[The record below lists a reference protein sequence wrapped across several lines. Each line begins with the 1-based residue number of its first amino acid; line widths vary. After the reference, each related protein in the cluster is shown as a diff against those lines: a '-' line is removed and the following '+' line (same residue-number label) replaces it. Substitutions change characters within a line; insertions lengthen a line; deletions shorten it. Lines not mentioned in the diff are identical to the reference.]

1 MAIRFEK
8 VSRFADADFN
18 LPVRKTK
25 NSAGYD
31 FEVAEDIVIPTWTN
45 HLIELG
51 KANTTVTEPPVPLD
65 ILASWTKSTKAKPT
79 LVSTGVKCH
88 LEEGYYLELSVRSST
103 PLKYWIILANSVGII
118 DADYCDNPDN
128 EGEIFFQVINL
139 SPYPIQLRK
148 GDIIGQGIIKKYEI
162 VDNDEAE
169 GERTGG
175 FGSTTKQKPQKKGIT
190 VDINMN
196 GDFQKAIEKAI
207 RDEFDKAIK
216 NATFEPNYNAMTMTT
231 EPNKYDGRGMRAKAG
246 IIDEVLYSPSKE
258 AILKEVEKS
267 LQKGGMGI

>member
-1 MAIRFEK
+1 MIKFEK
-8 VSRFADADFN
+8 VKRFADADFN
-18 LPVRKTK
+18 LPVRKTR

-31 FEVAEDIVIPTWTN
+31 FEVAEDIIIPTWTS

-51 KANTTVTEPPVPLD
+51 KVNTTVTEPPVPLD

-139 SPYPIQLRK
+139 SPYPIQLRQ
-148 GDIIGQGIIKKYEI
+148 GDIIGQGIIKRYE
-162 VDNDEAE
+162 VTDDDKAE
-169 GERTGG
+169 GLRQGG
-175 FGSTTKQKPQKKGIT
+175 FGSTSADDMRQLMAATMAIPENTASPVGLRANLNLFEDACGMKKE
-190 VDINMN
+190 DII
-196 GDFQKAIEKAI
+196 DSIQKAMS
-207 RDEFDKAIK
+207 
-216 NATFEPNYNAMTMTT
+216 NYNF
-231 EPNKYDGRGMRAKAG
+231 EVGM
-246 IIDEVLYSPSKE
+246 
-258 AILKEVEKS
+258 
-267 LQKGGMGI
+267 